1 VGKLYGEFQLGYE
14 TRFISYVDSVV
25 RKVVGDFN
33 STAFWNDRANSG
45 RALKQAID
53 LKLQESYANCMNL
66 QIINV
71 QLSTKREESLI
82 QTQVTNQQGKTKQRE
97 QTAKEIRSSITVA

>member
-1 VGKLYGEFQLGYE
+1 MGKLYGEFQLGYE

-66 QIINV
+66 
-71 QLSTKREESLI
+71 
-82 QTQVTNQQGKTKQRE
+82 
-97 QTAKEIRSSITVA
+97 